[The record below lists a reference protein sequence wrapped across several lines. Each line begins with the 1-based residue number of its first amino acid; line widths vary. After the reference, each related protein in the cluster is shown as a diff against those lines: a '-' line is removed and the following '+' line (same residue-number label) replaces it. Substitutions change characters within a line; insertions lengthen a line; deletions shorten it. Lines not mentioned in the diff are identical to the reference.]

1 MLFLKEQRIFKSVV
15 NGGGPLNFKLN
26 QKMITEMCGIVSFKR
41 GDAFYRANKVTI
53 EHYDSNGCTA
63 IVDGNDH
70 FYVTIKKDNNN
81 KIYTECSCP
90 KLASFDKECQHI
102 AAVLIAI
109 LDNQRNSVIPF
120 DVKKTQ
126 SESGYAQGL
135 TEEMMSLFSDKHV
148 RSSGHQLHFENRQ
161 ILEVDFICRPV
172 SIDKDNLLLGI
183 EINIGTVKVNNIRE
197 FLGNIKEG
205 RPSLLTNEFTF
216 NPHFHCFR
224 RETDDVIGQLIEV
237 VKDEDIY
244 IKSLSDEV
252 NNRINNEMLLI
263 PPTSWEKLLHLL
275 KKAPSVKLLSD
286 GTLHE
291 EFQLSEKTLPLQFHF
306 KGTEDKGYLLNING
320 LNQVI
325 VLYPYRS
332 VLCNGKITEMKRDD
346 CNRLYELKQM
356 IDASG
361 TNQIP
366 IHRDQIDFFMEKV
379 VPGLKRIG
387 NVQITDSIKKEY
399 LKTPLVAKL
408 YLDRVKNRLLA
419 GLEFHYDQ
427 IVINPL
433 DDKDVQTA
441 SLFIRDDAKEG
452 AILKLMEDSSFAKTE
467 GGYFLHNEE
476 LEYEFLTYMI
486 PKLQK
491 LVHVYATTAV
501 RNRIFR
507 GNAHPNIR
515 IKLKKERTNWLEF
528 KFEMDG
534 VSEKEIRELLS
545 ALEEKRKYYRLRN
558 GSLLSL
564 EAREFQEIQRF
575 LHALPV
581 QNEDLENGLNVPI
594 VRGIQLIDELGDS
607 KLLTME
613 EPFRRF
619 LDSLDNPGSLDFSVP
634 DRLQSKLRDYQKTGF
649 KWMKAL
655 ANYGFGGILADD
667 MGLGKTI
674 QSIAFILSE
683 LPVIRERKQ
692 PALIV
697 CPSSLTYNWLNEMMK
712 FAPELQVIVIDG
724 TKTERVRLQKNLSD
738 LDVVIT
744 SYPLIRKDIHWV
756 EKHIFHTV
764 FFDEAQAFKNPIT
777 QTARAVKR
785 LKSTHRF
792 ALTGTP
798 IENSL
803 EELWSIFHVIFPE
816 LFQGLKEY
824 SHLSRKTIARRVR
837 PFLLRR
843 MKEDVL
849 SELPEKIESTETAEL
864 LPDQKRLYA
873 AYLAKLRHDTL
884 KHLNKDTLRKNK
896 IRILAGLTR
905 LRQICCHPALFVDGY
920 KGDSA
925 KFIQLMQIIEESKLS
940 GRRVLIFSQF
950 TKMLALIGQELTIR
964 DMPFF
969 YLDGQTPSEE
979 RVKICH
985 RFNEGER
992 DLFLISLK
1000 AGGTGLNLTGADTV
1014 ILYDIWWNPAVEEQ
1028 AADRAHRMG
1037 QTNTVHVIKLVS
1049 RGTIEEKMNELQEK
1063 KKDLIDEIIESEKNT
1078 SSLTEED
1085 IREILNI

>member
-1 MLFLKEQRIFKSVV
+1 M
-15 NGGGPLNFKLN
+15 NFKLN
-26 QKMITEMCGIVSFKR
+26 QKMIKEMCGIVSFKR
-41 GDAFYRANKVTI
+41 GDAFYRANKVSF
-53 EHYDSNGCTA
+53 EHYDSSSCTA
-63 IVDGNDH
+63 IVSGNDN
-70 FYVTIKKDNNN
+70 FYVTIKKDNSNE
-81 KIYTECSCP
+81 IYTECSCP
-90 KLASFDKECQHI
+90 KLASFDKDCQHI
-102 AAVLIAI
+102 AAVLIAV
-109 LDNQRNSVIPF
+109 LEHQRQSLIPS
-120 DVKKTQ
+120 DAKKFK
-126 SESGYAQGL
+126 SESVNTNGL
-135 TEEMMSLFSDKHV
+135 TEEMMSLFSDKLV

-161 ILEVDFICRPV
+161 VIDADFICRPI
-172 SIDKDNLLLGI
+172 SIDKDNILFGV
-183 EINIGTVKVNNIRE
+183 EIRIASIQVKNIHG
-197 FLGNIKEG
+197 FLGDIKEG
-205 RPSLLTNEFTF
+205 RPCKLTNVFTF
-216 NPHFHCFR
+216 DPHSHCFR
-224 RETDDVIGQLIEV
+224 RESDAVIGQLIEI
-237 VKDEDIY
+237 VKDEEVY
-244 IKSLSDEV
+244 MTSLSDEV
-252 NNRINNEMLLI
+252 SNRISHTEMVLI

-275 KKAPSVKLLSD
+275 TKAPAVKLLYD
-286 GTLHE
+286 GNIYEGLR
-291 EFQLSEKTLPLQFHF
+291 LSEKTLPLQFHF
-306 KGTEDKGYLLNING
+306 EGTQEKGYMLKIKG
-320 LNQVI
+320 LNQMI
-325 VLYPYRS
+325 ILHPYRS
-332 VLCNGKITEMKRDD
+332 VLFKGKIYELKRDD
-346 CNRLYELKQM
+346 SNRLFELKQM
-356 IDASG
+356 LDASD

-379 VPGLKRIG
+379 VPGLKRLG
-387 NVQITDSIKKEY
+387 NVQITESITKEY

-419 GLEFHYDQ
+419 GLEFHYEH

-433 DDKDVQTA
+433 DDKEVQTK
-441 SLFIRDDAKEG
+441 SLLIRDDVKED
-452 AILKLMEDSSFAKTE
+452 AILKLMGDSSFANTE

-476 LEYEFLTYMI
+476 LEYEFLTYI
-486 PKLQK
+486 LPKLQK
-491 LVHVYATTAV
+491 LVQVYATTAV
-501 RNRIFR
+501 KNRIFR
-507 GNAHPNIR
+507 EAAHPQVR
-515 IKLKKERTNWLEF
+515 VKLKKERTNWLEF

-534 VSEKEIRELLS
+534 VSEREIRELLS

-564 EAREFQEIQRF
+564 ETREFQEIQRF

-581 QNEDLENGLNVPI
+581 QNEDLESGLNVPI
-594 VRGIQLIDELGDS
+594 VRGIQLLDSLGDS

-613 EPFRRF
+613 ESFRQ
-619 LDSLDNPGSLDFSVP
+619 LIDTLTNPANLNFSIPV
-634 DRLQSKLRDYQKTGF
+634 RLQSKLRDYQKTGF

-674 QSIAFILSE
+674 QSITFILSE

-692 PALIV
+692 PVLIV

-712 FAPELQVIVIDG
+712 FAPELQAVVIDG
-724 TKTERVRLQKNLSD
+724 TKTERVGLQKNVSD
-738 LDVVIT
+738 MDVVIT
-744 SYPLIRKDIHWV
+744 SYPLVRRDINWV

-764 FFDEAQAFKNPIT
+764 FFDEAQAFKNPVT

-785 LKSTHRF
+785 IKSTHRF

-798 IENSL
+798 IENSI

-824 SHLSRKTIARRVR
+824 SQLSRKTIARRVR

-849 SELPEKIESTETAEL
+849 SELPEKIESTESAEL

-950 TKMLALIGQELTIR
+950 TKMLALIGRELSIR

-979 RVKICH
+979 RVKTCH

-1028 AADRAHRMG
+1028 AADRAHRIG
-1037 QTNTVHVIKLVS
+1037 QTNTVQVIKLVS

-1063 KKDLIDEIIESEKNT
+1063 KRDLIDEVIDTDKNT